1 MASKNNIKVLGLGVN
16 RMVGK
21 DTFFSLLSEIDPRFK
36 RVAFA
41 DALKDSCED
50 LCKYFFDKGIS
61 QLTPSEKEIFRPIL
75 IESGRVGRTLDIDYW
90 VKRAIKTAE
99 TFPEESITV
108 ITDVRFENE
117 YLYLKKIYGE
127 KFFFVNLLREGAP
140 EPTDE
145 EKKNGP
151 ETAKHANMTFY
162 WKTDPTRKLIKAEVQ
177 DFYKVYF
184 S

>member
-1 MASKNNIKVLGLGVN
+1 MELKNNIKVLGLGVN

-21 DTFFSLLSEIDPRFK
+21 DTFFSLLNEIDPRFK

-50 LCKYFFDKGIS
+50 LCKYFFNKGIS
-61 QLTPSEKEIFRPIL
+61 QLSPEEKEIFRPIL
-75 IESGRVGRTLDIDYW
+75 IESGRVGRTLDVDYW
-90 VKRAIKTAE
+90 VKKAVKITE
-99 TFPEESITV
+99 TFSSDSIAV

-117 YLYLKKIYGE
+117 YLYLKKIYE
-127 KFFFVNLLREGAP
+127 ERFFFINLLREGAP

-151 ETAKHANMTFY
+151 ETSKHADLTFY
-162 WKTDPTRKLIKAEVQ
+162 WKTDPTKNLIRHEVE
-177 DFYKVYF
+177 DFYKIYF